1 MMKADPKIVKK
12 IVFAIL
18 VTTCCQGYAAP
29 AVVQFDPPTAGST
42 LHEARQQME
51 QNIIPGQQA
60 RDVISGV
67 DSSDHKKDTTA
78 TDAGM
83 SQEKV
88 YVARFRIEGD
98 KLLDRT
104 ESDGVLNPW
113 RKKDL
118 TFTELQQIA
127 NSLNQIYK
135 KKGYMLAN
143 VFLPAQDARNGTVTF
158 QVVAGRVG
166 AVTVDNKT
174 DIRKDAVD
182 RQIRFLKSG
191 DFVLRQNLERAVW
204 LLNDLTGADA
214 KVLLKPGSME
224 GTTDIHFIIDKSSGK
239 HGTFFVDNYGN
250 RYHGYNEVGV
260 TYDVWNPGK
269 VGDVINIAGFTSGH
283 KMHYGY
289 INYTVPAF
297 RDGLTLTTG
306 YSQLGYNL
314 GREYEFLD
322 AEGTAR
328 VFHFGADYAFERGQ
342 RQNVYG
348 ALRYEHSKLK
358 DEYRAF
364 DFDYADKHS
373 DALIASLYGNRSDS
387 SGDTSWRADLEWGTV
402 SFDNNAIADDNHT
415 EGTYAKLNGM
425 VFRRQDINRRLS
437 FNFLAKGQIAS
448 KNLDSSEKITIGGI
462 NGVRAYPN
470 SEASGDCGYLTR
482 AEFRYLIP
490 VPRYDQTLQLAA
502 YFDHGGVK
510 ANKSGH
516 SFSDTGN
523 FRRLQGAGIGLLW
536 YRRDDWWVRTD
547 YAWRIGKDEPLSDRS
562 HLNGHWWLQA
572 GVYF

>member
-1 MMKADPKIVKK
+1 MMKTDPKTVKR
-12 IVFAIL
+12 IIL
-18 VTTCCQGYAAP
+18 AMLISACCQGYAAP
-29 AVVQFDPPTAGST
+29 AVPQFDPPTAGST
-42 LHEARQQME
+42 LREVQQQME
-51 QNIIPGQQA
+51 RYTAPEKQEK
-60 RDVISGV
+60 DVISESGSAQGKEETEAV
-67 DSSDHKKDTTA
+67 TA
-78 TDAGM
+78 AKNE
-83 SQEKV
+83 EKV
-88 YVARFRIEGD
+88 YAARFRIEGD
-98 KLLDRT
+98 NLLDRA
-104 ESDGVLNPW
+104 ESDAIFNPY

-127 NSLNQIYK
+127 NKLTQIYK

-143 VFLPAQDARNGTVTF
+143 VYLPAQDAKDGTIKY
-158 QVVAGRVG
+158 QAVVGQIG

-174 DIRKDAVD
+174 NIRKDAVE
-182 RQIRFLKSG
+182 RQIHFLKSG
-191 DFVLRQNLERAVW
+191 RFVLRKDLERAVW

-214 KVLLKPGSME
+214 KVVLKPGSKE
-224 GTTDIHFIIDKSSGK
+224 GTTDFHFIVDKSTGK
-239 HGTFFVDNYGN
+239 HGTFFIDNYGN

-260 TYDVWNPGK
+260 TYDVWNPGRI
-269 VGDVINIAGFTSGH
+269 GDVINIAGFTSGS

-289 INYTVPAF
+289 INYTAPAF

-306 YSQLGYNL
+306 YSQLGYHL
-314 GREYEFLD
+314 GKEYSFLD
-322 AEGTAR
+322 ARGTAK
-328 VFHFGADYAFERGQ
+328 VFHFGGDYAFERGQ

-348 ALRYEHSKLK
+348 ALRYEHSKLR

-364 DFDYADKHS
+364 DFDYANKHS

-387 SGDTSWRADLEWGTV
+387 SGDTSWRADVEWGNV
-402 SFDNNAIADDNHT
+402 SFDDPSIADENNT
-415 EGTYAKLNGM
+415 KGTYAKLSGM

-437 FNFLAKGQIAS
+437 FTFLAKGQYAS
-448 KNLDSSEKITIGGI
+448 KNLDSSEKFTLGGI

-470 SEASGDCGYLTR
+470 GEASGDCGYLTR

-510 ANKSGH
+510 INRDGH
-516 SFSDTGN
+516 SSAGFDN
-523 FRRLQGAGIGLLW
+523 VRRLQGVGIGLLW

-547 YAWRIGKDEPLSDRS
+547 YAWRLGAEEPLSDRS